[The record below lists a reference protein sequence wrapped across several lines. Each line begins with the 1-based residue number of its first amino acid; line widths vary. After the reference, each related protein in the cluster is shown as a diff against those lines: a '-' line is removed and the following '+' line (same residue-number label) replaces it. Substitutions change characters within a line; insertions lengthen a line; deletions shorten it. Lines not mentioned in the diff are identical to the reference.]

1 MILEVRLM
9 AKSGGISKAGRPLI
23 IEGKR
28 VSVSYLEIP
37 IEHVELDAH
46 NPRINYLRVQKDGQP
61 LKPKELRDFVLDL
74 PGVSDLFKGIRDNG
88 GLMEP
93 IIMHGD
99 RVVEGNCRA
108 AIFKKLHELKPD
120 DGRWARIPAAI
131 LPTGTTERE
140 IAVLQGMYHVNGK
153 IQWRAYLQAAHLH
166 DMKVR
171 LKMSSPAIAKSLS
184 LQQRVV
190 DRLLKAYQAMTEY
203 VPQVK
208 SGKGLEFFSYFEE
221 LFKIG
226 KLEKF
231 RNDHENVKLFAKLV
245 KEKKIP
251 LGQNVRDLP
260 ALLEQPKVFQK
271 LITDGYKDA
280 RAALGATDPSK
291 VYPVFKQVRETREL
305 LESLQAHELS
315 ALQKQPA
322 QQGEI
327 RGLYRAI
334 KKVAVATQIDLG

>member
-1 MILEVRLM
+1 M
-9 AKSGGISKAGRPLI
+9 ATHQGAHDGRMLT
-23 IEGKR
+23 IEGTR
-28 VSVSYLEIP
+28 VPVTHTEVDVDKV
-37 IEHVELDAH
+37 HLDPK
-46 NPRINYLRVQKDGQP
+46 NPRINYQRVQKDGRP
-61 LKPKELRDFVLDL
+61 AKPEELRDFVLDL
-74 PGVSDLFKGIRDNG
+74 PGVPDLFKGIRDNG
-88 GLMEP
+88 GLIDP
-93 IIMHGD
+93 IIVHGD

-108 AIFKKLHELKPD
+108 AVFMKLRELMPKDP
-120 DGRWARIPAAI
+120 RWARIPAEV
-131 LPTGTTERE
+131 LPQGTTERQ

-153 IQWRAYLQAAHLH
+153 IQWRAYLQAAYLH

-171 LKMSSPAIAKSLS
+171 LKMSPAMIAKSLS

-190 DRLLKAYQAMTEY
+190 ERLLKAYQEMTEH

-221 LFKIG
+221 LFKIK

-231 RNDHENVKLFAKLV
+231 RSDEGNVKLFAKLI

-260 ALLEQPKVFQK
+260 ALLEHPKVFQK
-271 LITDGYKDA
+271 LVTDGYKPA

-291 VYPVFKQVRETREL
+291 VYPVYKQVRETREL
-305 LESLQAHELS
+305 LEGLQAHELS
-315 ALQKQPA
+315 TLAKQPA

-334 KKVAVATQIDLG
+334 KKVAVATQINLG

>member
-1 MILEVRLM
+1 MRLDP
-9 AKSGGISKAGRPLI
+9 K
-23 IEGKR
+23 
-28 VSVSYLEIP
+28 
-37 IEHVELDAH
+37 
-46 NPRINYLRVQKDGQP
+46 NPRINYQRVQTDGRP
-61 LKPKELRDFVLDL
+61 AKPQELRDFVLGL

-88 GLMEP
+88 GLIDP
-93 IIMHGD
+93 IIIHGD

-108 AIFKKLHELKPD
+108 AIFMKLRELMPKDP
-120 DGRWARIPAAI
+120 RWGRIPAEV
-131 LPTGTTERE
+131 LPQGTTDRQ

-171 LKMSSPAIAKSLS
+171 LKMSPAVIAKSLS

-190 DRLLKAYQAMTEY
+190 ERLLKAYQAMTEH

-221 LFKIG
+221 LFKIK

-231 RNDHENVKLFAKLV
+231 RSDEGKVKLFAKLI

-260 ALLEQPKVFQK
+260 ALLEHPKVFQK
-271 LITDGYKDA
+271 LVMDGYKPA

-291 VYPVFKQVRETREL
+291 VYPIYKQVRETREL
-305 LESLQAHELS
+305 LERLQAHELS
-315 ALQKQPA
+315 ALAKQPA

-334 KKVAVATQIDLG
+334 KKVAAATQIDLG

>member
-1 MILEVRLM
+1 MATRRGAHDGRMLTIEGTRVPVTYTEVDVDKVRLDP
-9 AKSGGISKAGRPLI
+9 K
-23 IEGKR
+23 
-28 VSVSYLEIP
+28 
-37 IEHVELDAH
+37 
-46 NPRINYLRVQKDGQP
+46 NPRINYQRVQRDGRP
-61 LKPKELRDFVLDL
+61 TKPKELRDFVLEL
-74 PGVSDLFKGIRDNG
+74 PAVSDLFKGIRDNG
-88 GLMEP
+88 GLIDP
-93 IIMHGD
+93 IIVHGD

-108 AIFKKLHELKPD
+108 AVFMKLRELWPKD
-120 DGRWARIPAAI
+120 QRWARIPAEV
-131 LPTGTTERE
+131 LPQGTTDRQ

-171 LKMSSPAIAKSLS
+171 LKMSPAVIAKSLS

-190 DRLLKAYQAMTEY
+190 ERLLKAYQAMTEH

-221 LFKIG
+221 LFKIK

-231 RNDHENVKLFAKLV
+231 RSDEGNVKVFAKLI

-260 ALLEQPKVFQK
+260 ALLEHPKVFQK
-271 LITDGYKDA
+271 LVTDGYKPA

-291 VYPVFKQVRETREL
+291 VYPIYKQVRETREL
-305 LESLQAHELS
+305 LEGLQAHELS
-315 ALQKQPA
+315 TLAKQPA

-334 KKVAVATQIDLG
+334 KKVAAATQIDLG

>member
-1 MILEVRLM
+1 M
-9 AKSGGISKAGRPLI
+9 ATRQNGHDGRMLT

-28 VSVSYLEIP
+28 VPVTYAE
-37 IEHVELDAH
+37 VDVDKVRLDPK
-46 NPRINYLRVQKDGQP
+46 NPRINYQRVQKDGRP
-61 LKPKELRDFVLDL
+61 AKPQELRDFVLGL

-88 GLMEP
+88 GLIDP
-93 IIMHGD
+93 IIVHGD

-108 AIFKKLHELKPD
+108 AVFMKLRELMPKD
-120 DGRWARIPAAI
+120 SRWARLPAEV
-131 LPTGTTERE
+131 LPQETTDRQ

-171 LKMSSPAIAKSLS
+171 LKMSPAVIAKSLS

-190 DRLLKAYQAMTEY
+190 ERLLKAYQAMTEH

-231 RNDHENVKLFAKLV
+231 RSDEGNVKLFAKLI

-260 ALLEQPKVFQK
+260 ALLEHPKVFQK
-271 LITDGYKDA
+271 LVTDGYKPA

-291 VYPVFKQVRETREL
+291 VYPIYKQVRETREL
-305 LESLQAHELS
+305 LEGLQAHELS
-315 ALQKQPA
+315 ALAEQPA

-334 KKVAVATQIDLG
+334 KKVAAATHIDLG

>member
-1 MILEVRLM
+1 MATRQGAHDGRMLTIEGTRVPVTYTEVDVDKVRLDP
-9 AKSGGISKAGRPLI
+9 K
-23 IEGKR
+23 
-28 VSVSYLEIP
+28 
-37 IEHVELDAH
+37 
-46 NPRINYLRVQKDGQP
+46 NPRINYQRDQRNGRPANPRD
-61 LKPKELRDFVLDL
+61 LRDFVLGL

-88 GLMEP
+88 GLIDP
-93 IIMHGD
+93 IIVHGD

-108 AIFKKLHELKPD
+108 AIFMKLRELMPKD
-120 DGRWARIPAAI
+120 SRWGRIPAEV
-131 LPTGTTERE
+131 LPEGTTDRQM
-140 IAVLQGMYHVNGK
+140 AVLQGMYHVNGK

-171 LKMSSPAIAKSLS
+171 LKMSPAVIAKSLS

-190 DRLLKAYQAMTEY
+190 ERLLKAYQAMTEH

-208 SGKGLEFFSYFEE
+208 SGKGLEFFSCFEE
-221 LFKIG
+221 LFKIK

-231 RNDHENVKLFAKLV
+231 RSDEGNVKVFAKLI

-260 ALLEQPKVFQK
+260 ALLEHPKVFQK
-271 LITDGYKDA
+271 LVTDGHKAA

-291 VYPVFKQVRETREL
+291 VYPVYKQVRETREL
-305 LESLQAHELS
+305 LEGLQAHELS
-315 ALQKQPA
+315 ALAKQPA

-334 KKVAVATQIDLG
+334 KKVAAATQIDLG